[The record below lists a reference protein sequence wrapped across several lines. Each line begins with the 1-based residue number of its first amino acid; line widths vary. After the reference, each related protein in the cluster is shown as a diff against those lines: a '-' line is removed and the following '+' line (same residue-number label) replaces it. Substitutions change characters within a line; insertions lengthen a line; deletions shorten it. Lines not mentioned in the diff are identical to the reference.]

1 VKDSCLIL
9 VELILAL
16 EIIFPGVPN
25 IFIQLQEIVS
35 YPQMFTIL
43 VKTVSF
49 MENCVFYGKR
59 TLLITTEHYKK

>member
-16 EIIFPGVPN
+16 AIIFQEVLN
-25 IFIQLQEIVS
+25 IFILHQEIVS

-43 VKTVSF
+43 AKTVSF
-49 MENCVFYGKR
+49 DKKTEFY
-59 TLLITTEHYKK
+59 TP

>member
-25 IFIQLQEIVS
+25 IFIPHQEIVS

-43 VKTVSF
+43 AR
-49 MENCVFYGKR
+49 VFYGKR
-59 TLLITTEHYKK
+59 NFIIHSRDYKK

>member
-9 VELILAL
+9 VELILAPV
-16 EIIFPGVPN
+16 IIFQEVLN
-25 IFIQLQEIVS
+25 IFIRLQEIVS

-59 TLLITTEHYKK
+59 TFVSTTEDYKK